1 MKLCLVA
8 STGGHLLQLCALKE
22 AWGQHGRFWVTFDK
36 IDARTLL
43 KDERVVWAHHPT
55 NRNLLNLFRNLRLAW
70 SLLRRERPDAVISTG
85 AGVGVPFIW
94 MGRLLGIRTVFIES
108 ITFIRRPSLSGRLVY
123 PVVDRYMV
131 QWPELAARCRKAIYK
146 GRVL

>member
-22 AWGQHGRFWVTFDK
+22 AWGQHDRFWVTFDK

-55 NRNLLNLFRNLRLAW
+55 NRNLMNLFRNLRLAW
-70 SLLRRERPDAVISTG
+70 NLLRRERPDAVISTG

-123 PVVDRYMV
+123 PVVDRDMV